1 MIRAYKIILV
11 VTVIAFLIIPTNNAH
26 AQAEE
31 QSSEMLIEKI
41 DSENFEDGREA
52 IQKLIEMGE
61 KATPVLINALLKAS
75 VKTKGQVIFALGE
88 IGDKRATVFL
98 INELRHNENSYIR
111 RNAVKALG
119 NIGDKQAVSALVA
132 SLNDEDGGVRE
143 RAAWALGKLGDTD
156 TAEDLIELLPEE
168 KEERVK
174 VATVNA
180 LGRLKDKD
188 ATEVLLEELS
198 LEEDQLYKNE
208 VIKALGEIG
217 DTEALPTLTEHLNAL
232 KKFKSDI
239 EISTEDEITKS
250 MIIGQLDISI
260 GITEEAIGKIK
271 GEGHAE

>member
-1 MIRAYKIILV
+1 M
-11 VTVIAFLIIPTNNAH
+11 
-26 AQAEE
+26 
-31 QSSEMLIEKI
+31 
-41 DSENFEDGREA
+41 
-52 IQKLIEMGE
+52 
-61 KATPVLINALLKAS
+61 
-75 VKTKGQVIFALGE
+75 
-88 IGDKRATVFL
+88 
-98 INELRHNENSYIR
+98 
-111 RNAVKALG
+111 KALG

-156 TAEDLIELLPEE
+156 TAEYLTELLPEE

-217 DTEALPTLTEHLNAL
+217 DTEALPILTEHLNAL